1 MPNELGY
8 VQIDSHG
15 PELLFRII
23 VEREECTFIA
33 LARVVAES
41 MDFAVRLELVCAD
54 VSVALVPQLIASR
67 AALSPRSRSA
77 AGVPC

>member
-1 MPNELGY
+1 
-8 VQIDSHG
+8 
-15 PELLFRII
+15 LLFHII

-33 LARVVAES
+33 LARIVAES

-54 VSVALVPQLIASR
+54 ASVALVPQLIASR